1 MSPSLVAQLDALMPD
16 LYGADEAARGR
27 ALTARNALLEE
38 LRRAMTT
45 STLPPKT
52 PMKFGT
58 SGWRGL
64 LLDDFTVENVACV
77 TQAVVD
83 VITSPVQ
90 HAALGVE
97 DNDDLRRRGCVLAH
111 DTRIM
116 GPEFVE
122 ISARILLA
130 HDIPV
135 HVLGMAT
142 TPEVSAAIA
151 ETGAAFSI
159 NFTPSHNPF
168 QYHGYKLNP
177 ADGGPAQKSLT
188 Q

>member
-1 MSPSLVAQLDALMPD
+1 MSLSIVAQLEALMPA

-27 ALTARNALLEE
+27 AVTARDALLDE
-38 LRRAMTT
+38 LRRAMFT

-77 TQAVVD
+77 TQALVETVM
-83 VITSPVQ
+83 SPAQ

-97 DNDDLRRRGCVLAH
+97 DNDELRRRGCVLAH

-116 GPEFVE
+116 GPELVQMA
-122 ISARILLA
+122 ARILLA

-135 HVLGMAT
+135 VVLGMAT

-151 ETGAAFSI
+151 ETGAA
-159 NFTPSHNPF
+159 
-168 QYHGYKLNP
+168 
-177 ADGGPAQKSLT
+177 
-188 Q
+188 